1 MFSPADFE
9 FDDEDEAFE
18 MVRDDVLGE
27 SRVVPF
33 ETTVDEAD
41 DGVQVDGG
49 VMNGP
54 IETLAIEMED
64 MSFEDQ
70 VGASS
75 FDQKKLASTAK
86 RYMSFEIYHEGI
98 GLLTF

>member
-1 MFSPADFE
+1 VCDVLGAADFE

-27 SRVVPF
+27 SRVIPF
-33 ETTVDEAD
+33 EATVDEAD

-54 IETLAIEMED
+54 VETLAIEMED
-64 MSFEDQ
+64 VPFEDQ

-75 FDQKKLASTAK
+75 FDQEKLAST
-86 RYMSFEIYHEGI
+86 IYEEG
-98 GLLTF
+98 LR